1 MKKILT
7 IAVASLAVAAI
18 ADTTFSPNIGVTTL
32 SLSLKN
38 NVIPVQFK
46 SLETADDNVTAGA
59 LVCTNNIDVGS
70 HLYVYQ
76 NGTYTAWTLTATG
89 WAPLDVVTKADGITA
104 GVPADGQTLSTG
116 TAIWLSFPTKPGSA
130 KLVSVY
136 GRVATAT
143 ATMITENA
151 STLVCNMTGDSKSF
165 GTLLT
170 GVTPKTGDKI
180 RFVTDTYEGEFSYS
194 EKNSAWK
201 NFKTG
206 DTGLPALAPYQGFWY
221 LSNGGSGTIT
231 W

>member
-46 SLETADDNVTAGA
+46 SLETADGNVTAGA

-76 NGTYTAWTLTATG
+76 NGAYTAWTLTATG
-89 WAPLDVVTKADGITA
+89 WAALDISSDDGITA

-116 TAIWLSFPTKPGSA
+116 TAIWLSFLSKPGSA

-136 GRVATAT
+136 GRVATPT
-143 ATMITENA
+143 TTTITSGA

-165 GTLLT
+165 STLLT

-180 RFVTDTYEGEFSYS
+180 RFVTETYEGEFSYS

-206 DTGLPALAPYQGFWY
+206 VTGLPALAPYQGFWY